1 MNGGRD
7 RVMRRHELGF
17 LRECRQGQLVVLP
30 GAGHLASRESPD
42 AFNGLVREFAETLP
56 W

>member
-1 MNGGRD
+1 
-7 RVMRRHELGF
+7 MRRHELGF

-30 GAGHLASRESPD
+30 GAGHLASIEAPD